1 MDTFWLDIKA
11 HDAEKHKWLT
21 GCSNEHILSLPE
33 EILKRGFTLEVLS
46 LYIPNL
52 VESDELERIARDLSE
67 VDPAIPF
74 TILAFFP
81 EHQMKDFRRPN
92 TKEMVE
98 AYRNVKSTGL
108 KRIRLGNLGVFVH
121 NDEDRDY
128 LMANIDMSEL

>member
-1 MDTFWLDIKA
+1 VDAFWLDIKA

-21 GCSNEHILSLPE
+21 GCSNEHILRLPE

-52 VESDELERIARDLSE
+52 VESEELERIARNLSE
-67 VDPAIPF
+67 VDPVIPF

-92 TKEMVE
+92 TKEMVD
-98 AYRNVKSTGL
+98 AYRNAKSAGL
-108 KRIRLGNLGVFVH
+108 KRIRLGNLGIFVH

-128 LMANIDMSEL
+128 LMANIDLSA